1 MLLLSSHRQI
11 LLHLDMVMTPK
22 PNPMVIL
29 VDTTKTTK
37 DLEATTTAITKEAIK
52 VSKAMAK
59 TKGMQETIITKVT
72 PSSLN
77 HQLQCITTR
86 VDHTTVDTTPTSHNH
101 SSSKSRTITT
111 TTRALEA
118 TMLELKASSQLLLPR
133 DTMDKDRHS
142 ISQSSNTTQV
152 VITKTPQDQ
161 EGTQTGK
168 TQASNQI

>member
-72 PSSLN
+72 PSRLH
-77 HQLQCITTR
+77 HQLQQCITTR

-101 SSSKSRTITT
+101 SFSKSRAITT

-118 TMLELKASSQLLLPR
+118 TMLELRALSQLLLR
-133 DTMDKDRHS
+133 DTMDKHRHS
-142 ISQSSNTTQV
+142 ISQSSNIAQV

>member
-1 MLLLSSHRQI
+1 MLLLSSHKQI
-11 LLHLDMVMTPK
+11 LQHLDMAMTTK

-29 VDTTKTTK
+29 VDTTRTTQ
-37 DLEATTTAITKEAIK
+37 DLEATTAITKEAIK

-101 SSSKSRTITT
+101 SSSKSRAITT

-118 TMLELKASSQLLLPR
+118 TMLELRALSQLLLR
-133 DTMDKDRHS
+133 DTMDKHRHS
-142 ISQSSNTTQV
+142 ISQSSNIAQV

>member
-1 MLLLSSHRQI
+1 MLLLSSHKQI
-11 LLHLDMVMTPK
+11 LLHLDMVMTTK
-22 PNPMVIL
+22 PNPTVIL

-118 TMLELKASSQLLLPR
+118 TMLELKASSQLLLHR

-142 ISQSSNTTQV
+142 ISQSSNIAQV

-161 EGTQTGK
+161 EVTQTGK

>member
-1 MLLLSSHRQI
+1 MLLLSSHKQI
-11 LLHLDMVMTPK
+11 LQHLDMALRTK

-29 VDTTKTTK
+29 VDTTRTTK
-37 DLEATTTAITKEAIK
+37 HLEATTAITKEAIK

-77 HQLQCITTR
+77 HQLQQCITTR

-111 TTRALEA
+111 TTRALGA
-118 TMLELKASSQLLLPR
+118 TMLELKASSQLLLHR
-133 DTMDKDRHS
+133 DTMDKHRHS
-142 ISQSSNTTQV
+142 ISQSSNTIQV

-168 TQASNQI
+168 IQASNQI

>member
-1 MLLLSSHRQI
+1 
-11 LLHLDMVMTPK
+11 
-22 PNPMVIL
+22 MVIL
-29 VDTTKTTK
+29 VDTTRTTQ
-37 DLEATTTAITKEAIK
+37 DLEATTAITKEAIK

-133 DTMDKDRHS
+133 DTMDKDRYS

>member
-1 MLLLSSHRQI
+1 MLLLSSHKQI
-11 LLHLDMVMTPK
+11 LQHLDMAMTTK

-29 VDTTKTTK
+29 VDTTRTTQ
-37 DLEATTTAITKEAIK
+37 DLEATTAITKEAIK

-101 SSSKSRTITT
+101 SFSKSRAITT

-118 TMLELKASSQLLLPR
+118 TMLELRALSQLLLR
-133 DTMDKDRHS
+133 DTMDKHRHS
-142 ISQSSNTTQV
+142 ISQSSNIAQV

-161 EGTQTGK
+161 EVTQTGK